1 MTNGIHFPLYLIS
14 PHGSIPRI
22 EEHAEDPF
30 PIRDTLVSIGY
41 ATREELF
48 WREGLTQCVDCKGR
62 IWPKFACEAELKALQ
77 VCHVCWCKRKAARK
91 AA

>member
-1 MTNGIHFPLYLIS
+1 MLYLIS

-48 WREGLTQCVDCKGR
+48 WREGLTPCSDCEGP
-62 IWPKFACEAELKALQ
+62 IWPRFSCEAELKALQ
-77 VCHVCWCKRKAARK
+77 VCHVCLLKRMSLRRAA
-91 AA
+91 